1 MKGGAGPIAGRVPAE
16 EAVGE
21 RFRSDGSVGAR
32 SRSEGTVDVRF
43 PFEGTVGVWELLDDM
58 AAAPRPAVGDERVL
72 EFLVDVGR
80 RLRAPDVVRR
90 HPELASL
97 GFFLRRSGL
106 ERAAGLPRRNEPEQ
120 AADSHPPSERRR
132 APGFPRPSGSEVAGG
147 AGEFVR
153 VPRGLVFHI
162 APANVDTVFVYS
174 WALSALMGNRNVVRL
189 SARAGVVAEVILHVM
204 REALDDADPVVRRT
218 QRIVSYDHPEP
229 VPSNSRAPL
238 QTGLPRRQDPPG
250 SVPHHGRT
258 PHNHPHPDSPKHLRQ
273 DPTDHLHAEPSNHQ
287 HPGLSHHL
295 GADSTDRRRPAPTH
309 PLQPEPTDKGR
320 PAPTDH
326 QRTGPSHHVRPE
338 PTEHINRPDP
348 VSSKDAGSGG
358 AAGPTAVLSAACDLR
373 VIWGGDRT
381 VNEIRR
387 HPLAPHARDLAFP
400 DRSSFAVI
408 RASAWLEAAPAT
420 REAVADGFAVDAY
433 WFDQAACSSP
443 GTVFWVGCPAEC
455 DAARD
460 GFATCLAQAVARRGW
475 TVDTAMA
482 VEKRV
487 AAYGLAADGVADA
500 VEFRG
505 NALAQVVLTAPGAA
519 PRRWLGTGTF
529 AHARLGSLDEL
540 ADVVRRK
547 DQTLTHFGF
556 DREELAGLARAL
568 GGRGV
573 DRMVPIG
580 NALGF
585 HRVWDGVDLPA
596 EFSRLVT
603 IQ

>member
-1 MKGGAGPIAGRVPAE
+1 M
-16 EAVGE
+16 
-21 RFRSDGSVGAR
+21 
-32 SRSEGTVDVRF
+32 RF
-43 PFEGTVGVWELLDDM
+43 PFEGTVSVWELLDDM
-58 AAAPRPAVGDERVL
+58 AAAPRLVVGDERVRA
-72 EFLVDVGR
+72 FLVDVGR
-80 RLRAPDVVRR
+80 RLRAPEVARR

-97 GFFLRRSGL
+97 GFFLRRSEL
-106 ERAAGLPRRNEPEQ
+106 ERAAG
-120 AADSHPPSERRR
+120 
-132 APGFPRPSGSEVAGG
+132 GVAGARASRDAAG
-147 AGEFVR
+147 LAGEGAIDPVAAGAAGEFLR
-153 VPRGLVFHI
+153 VPRGLVFHV

-174 WALSALMGNRNVVRL
+174 WALSALMGNHNVVRL
-189 SARAGVVAEVILHVM
+189 SARAGGAADTILEIM
-204 REALDDADPVVRRT
+204 RAALDDADPVVART
-218 QRIVSYDHPEP
+218 QRIVSYDH
-229 VPSNSRAPL
+229 L
-238 QTGLPRRQDPPG
+238 
-250 SVPHHGRT
+250 
-258 PHNHPHPDSPKHLRQ
+258 
-273 DPTDHLHAEPSNHQ
+273 EPS
-287 HPGLSHHL
+287 L
-295 GADSTDRRRPAPTH
+295 DSTDA
-309 PLQPEPTDKGR
+309 
-320 PAPTDH
+320 
-326 QRTGPSHHVRPE
+326 GPV
-338 PTEHINRPDP
+338 
-348 VSSKDAGSGG
+348 G

-387 HPLAPHARDLAFP
+387 HPLAPHARDLTFP

-408 RASAWLEAAPAT
+408 HARAWLEATPAT

-443 GTVFWVGCPAEC
+443 GTVFWVGSPIEC
-455 DAARD
+455 DVARD
-460 GFATCLAQAVARRGW
+460 GFAACLAEAVARRGW

-487 AAYGLAADGVADA
+487 AAYGLAADGVANA
-500 VEFRG
+500 VEFYG
-505 NALAQVVLTAPGAA
+505 NALAQVILTTPGAA

-529 AHARLGSLDEL
+529 AHARLGSLHEL

-556 DREELAGLARAL
+556 DRAELAGLARAL

-573 DRMVPIG
+573 DRIVPIG

>member
-1 MKGGAGPIAGRVPAE
+1 
-16 EAVGE
+16 
-21 RFRSDGSVGAR
+21 
-32 SRSEGTVDVRF
+32 
-43 PFEGTVGVWELLDDM
+43 M
-58 AAAPRPAVGDERVL
+58 AAAPRLVVGDERMRAFL
-72 EFLVDVGR
+72 EDVGR
-80 RLRAPDVVRR
+80 RLRAPEVARR

-97 GFFLRRSGL
+97 GFFLRRSEL
-106 ERAAGLPRRNEPEQ
+106 ERAAGLPRGDEPRQ
-120 AADSHPPSERRR
+120 TGAA
-132 APGFPRPSGSEVAGG
+132 G
-147 AGEFVR
+147 AGEFLR
-153 VPRGLVFHI
+153 VPRGLVFHV

-189 SARAGVVAEVILHVM
+189 SARAGGAAEAILDIM
-204 REALDDADPVVRRT
+204 RQALDDADPVVART
-218 QRIVSYDHPEP
+218 QRIVSYEHH
-229 VPSNSRAPL
+229 RAA
-238 QTGLPRRQDPPG
+238 PRK
-250 SVPHHGRT
+250 S
-258 PHNHPHPDSPKHLRQ
+258 
-273 DPTDHLHAEPSNHQ
+273 HAEPFSKQLERPTAADQALDHRQ
-287 HPGLSHHL
+287 T
-295 GADSTDRRRPAPTH
+295 DSTNHASVDHSQSDHDRH
-309 PLQPEPTDKGR
+309 DSGKQP
-320 PAPTDH
+320 
-326 QRTGPSHHVRPE
+326 RTGSVSHPQ
-338 PTEHINRPDP
+338 P
-348 VSSKDAGSGG
+348 VASTAPGPGN

-387 HPLAPHARDLAFP
+387 HPLAPHALDLAFP

-408 RASAWLEAAPAT
+408 RARAWLEATPAT

-443 GTVFWVGCPAEC
+443 GTVFWVGSPTEC
-455 DAARD
+455 HVARD
-460 GFATCLAQAVARRGW
+460 GFAACLAEAVARRGW

-505 NALAQVVLTAPGAA
+505 NVLAQVILTTPGVA

-529 AHARLGSLDEL
+529 AHARLSSLDEL

-556 DREELAGLARAL
+556 AREELAGLARAL
-568 GGRGV
+568 GGRGL
-573 DRMVPIG
+573 DRIVPIG
-580 NALGF
+580 KALGF